1 MSAVRIDAETFDPAR
16 ISPAVPQFNTALV
29 GGMAAMGWVFPPES
43 APALREALASAGPA
57 PYLSE
62 SARTIGV
69 PAGDLAGDLAEDL
82 AGDRE
87 IPVRIIPA
95 ADPAGVFVHCHG
107 GGWTIGSAAG
117 QDAALERIVANT
129 GMTVASIDYR
139 LAPEHPYPAG
149 LDDCEQA
156 TRWLIEHAAGELGS
170 GRLLI
175 GGESAGANLALCTA
189 LRIGRDR
196 PDALSAVALYYGN
209 YDVTMTPSQRQAETG
224 VLITRGSLEWF
235 YDQYAPD
242 RGRRDDPDI
251 SPLYADL
258 HGLPPV
264 VLAVGTADSLVDDT
278 MFLASRLLAAGVD
291 TELVVVPGGEHAF
304 DMAPVPECQEAVAAV
319 DAFLAKH
326 AAG

>member
-1 MSAVRIDAETFDPAR
+1 VSARIDAQVFDPTR
-16 ISPAVPQFNTALV
+16 ISEAVLGFNTALV
-29 GGMAAMGWVFPPES
+29 TGMAGSGWAFPPPS
-43 APALREALASAGPA
+43 AQALRDALAAAA
-57 PYLSE
+57 PPPYVSP
-62 SARTIGV
+62 SGRTITV
-69 PAGDLAGDLAEDL
+69 PAGDH
-82 AGDRE
+82 E

-95 ADPAGVFVHCHG
+95 PEPTTGPTAVFVHVHG

-129 GMTVASIDYR
+129 GMTVASVDYR

-149 LDDCEQA
+149 LDDCERV
-156 TRWLIEHAAGELGS
+156 TRWLIEHAAAELGT

-189 LRIGRDR
+189 LRVIRDQ
-196 PDALSAVALYYGN
+196 PDALSGAALYYGN
-209 YDVTMTPSQRQAETG
+209 YDVTMTPSQRQAESG
-224 VLITRGSLEWF
+224 FLITTGSLAWF
-235 YDQYAPD
+235 YDQYVPD
-242 RGRRDDPDI
+242 ASRRDDPDI
-251 SPLYADL
+251 SPLHADL

-278 MFLASRLLAAGVD
+278 MFLTSRLLAACVD

-319 DAFLAKH
+319 DAFLAKQ

>member
-1 MSAVRIDAETFDPAR
+1 MSARIDADTFDRAR
-16 ISPAVPQFNTALV
+16 ISPAVKEFNAALI
-29 GGMAAMGWVFPPES
+29 GGMTGVGWVFPPPS
-43 APALREALASAGPA
+43 AQALRDALAQGGPEPFISSA
-57 PYLSE
+57 
-62 SARTIGV
+62 ARTIQI
-69 PAGDLAGDLAEDL
+69 PAATGD
-82 AGDRE
+82 

-95 ADPAGVFVHCHG
+95 AEPTAVFVHCHG

-117 QDAALERIVANT
+117 QDAALERIVAST

-156 TRWLIEHAAGELGS
+156 TRWLAAHAASELGS
-170 GRLLI
+170 SRLLI

-189 LRIGRDR
+189 LRVGRDL
-196 PDALSAVALYYGN
+196 PDALSAIALYYGN
-209 YDVTMTPSQRQAETG
+209 YDITMSPSQRQAETG
-224 VLITRGSLEWF
+224 VLITTGSLEWF
-235 YDQYAPD
+235 YDQYVPEKAM
-242 RGRRDDPDI
+242 RDDPDI

-264 VLAVGTADSLVDDT
+264 ILAVGTADSLVDDT
-278 MFLASRLLAAGVD
+278 MFLSARLLAADVD

-304 DMAPVPECQEAVAAV
+304 DMAPVPECQQAVATV

-326 AAG
+326 AAAS

>member
-1 MSAVRIDAETFDPAR
+1 VSAEINAEAFDPAR
-16 ISPAVPQFNTALV
+16 VSPAVLEFNAMLIS
-29 GGMAAMGWVFPPES
+29 GMAGSGWVFPPPS
-43 APALREALASAGPA
+43 APALRDALAAAGPP
-57 PYLSE
+57 PYVAA
-62 SARTIGV
+62 SARTISV
-69 PAGDLAGDLAEDL
+69 PAAGH
-82 AGDRE
+82 E
-87 IPVRIIPA
+87 IPVRVIPA
-95 ADPAGVFVHCHG
+95 TDPTAVFVHCHG
-107 GGWTIGSAAG
+107 GGWTIGSAAA
-117 QDAALERIVANT
+117 QDAALERIVAST
-129 GMTVASIDYR
+129 GMTAASIDYR

-149 LDDCEQA
+149 LDDCERV
-156 TRWLIEHAAGELGS
+156 TRWLVEHAAAELGS

-189 LRIGRDR
+189 LRVTRDR
-196 PDALSAVALYYGN
+196 PGALSAVALYYGN
-209 YDVTMTPSQRQAETG
+209 YDVTMTPSQRQSETG

-235 YDQYAPD
+235 YDQYVPD

-264 VLAVGTADSLVDDT
+264 ILAVGTADSLVDDT

-304 DMAPVPECQEAVAAV
+304 DMAPLPECQEAVAAV

-326 AAG
+326 AAAS

>member
-1 MSAVRIDAETFDPAR
+1 VNTRIDAQTFDPGQ
-16 ISPAVPQFNTALV
+16 ISPAVRDFNKVLV
-29 GGMAAMGWVFPPES
+29 TGLTGAGWVFPPPS
-43 APALREALASAGPA
+43 APALREALGASAPA
-57 PYLSE
+57 PYVSP
-62 SARTIGV
+62 AGRTVSV
-69 PAGDLAGDLAEDL
+69 PAGDHD
-82 AGDRE
+82 

-95 ADPAGVFVHCHG
+95 AAPATVFVHVHG
-107 GGWTIGSAAG
+107 GGFVIGSAAG
-117 QDAALERIVANT
+117 QDAALERIAAST

-149 LDDCEQA
+149 LDDCETV
-156 TRWLIEHAAGELGS
+156 TRWLIEHAAAELGS

-189 LRIGRDR
+189 LRVVRDQ
-196 PDALSAVALYYGN
+196 PGALAGAALYYGN
-209 YDVTMTPSQRQAETG
+209 YDLTMTPSQRQAGSG
-224 VLITRGSLEWF
+224 VLITTGSLEWF
-235 YDQYAPD
+235 YDQYVPD
-242 RGRRDDPDI
+242 ASKRDDPDI

-264 VLAVGTADSLVDDT
+264 ILAVGTADSLIDDT
-278 MFLASRLLAAGVD
+278 TFLFSRLLAAGVD

-304 DMAPVPECQEAVAAV
+304 DMAPVPQCQEAVAAV

>member
-1 MSAVRIDAETFDPAR
+1 VTARIDARHFDPAR
-16 ISPAVPQFNTALV
+16 VSQAVRDFNAMLV
-29 GGMAAMGWVFPPES
+29 TGMAGSGWVFPPPS
-43 APALREALASAGPA
+43 APALREALAAAA
-57 PYLSE
+57 PPPYVSP
-62 SARTIGV
+62 SARTITV
-69 PAGDLAGDLAEDL
+69 PAGDHD
-82 AGDRE
+82 

-95 ADPAGVFVHCHG
+95 PASATVPAAVFVHVHG

-117 QDAALERIVANT
+117 QDAALERIVAST
-129 GMTVASIDYR
+129 GMTVASVDYR

-149 LDDCEQA
+149 LDDCETV
-156 TRWLIEHAAGELGS
+156 TRWLIEHAAAELGS

-189 LRIGRDR
+189 LRVVRDQ
-196 PDALSAVALYYGN
+196 PDGLSAAALYYGN

-224 VLITRGSLEWF
+224 VLITTGSLAWF
-235 YDQYAPD
+235 YDQYVPEA
-242 RGRRDDPDI
+242 GRRDDPDI

-258 HGLPPV
+258 RGLPPT

-278 MFLASRLLAAGVD
+278 MFLASRLLAAGVE

>member
-1 MSAVRIDAETFDPAR
+1 VSARIDAQVFDPAR
-16 ISPAVPQFNTALV
+16 VSQAVLDFNTMLV
-29 GGMAAMGWVFPPES
+29 TGMAGSGWVFPPPS
-43 APALREALASAGPA
+43 APALRDALAVAAPPPYVSPAG
-57 PYLSE
+57 
-62 SARTIGV
+62 RTITV
-69 PAGDLAGDLAEDL
+69 PAGDH
-82 AGDRE
+82 E

-95 ADPAGVFVHCHG
+95 AEPTAVFVHVHG

-129 GMTVASIDYR
+129 GMTVASVDYR

-149 LDDCEQA
+149 LDDCERV
-156 TRWLIEHAAGELGS
+156 TRWLFEHAAAELGT

-189 LRIGRDR
+189 LRVVRDQ
-196 PDALSAVALYYGN
+196 PDALSGAALYYGN

-224 VLITRGSLEWF
+224 FLITTGSLAWF
-235 YDQYAPD
+235 YDQYVPD
-242 RGRRDDPDI
+242 AGRRDEPDI

-278 MFLASRLLAAGVD
+278 MFLASRLLAASVD

-304 DMAPVPECQEAVAAV
+304 DMAPVSECQEAVAAV

>member
-1 MSAVRIDAETFDPAR
+1 MSARIDASTFDPAR
-16 ISPAVPQFNTALV
+16 VSQAVLDFNTALV
-29 GGMAAMGWVFPPES
+29 TGMAGGGWVFPPPS
-43 APALREALASAGPA
+43 APALRDALATSAPP
-57 PYLSE
+57 PYVSV
-62 SARTIGV
+62 SARTITV
-69 PAGDLAGDLAEDL
+69 PAGTH
-82 AGDRE
+82 E

-95 ADPAGVFVHCHG
+95 ATPTAVFVHVHG
-107 GGWTIGSAAG
+107 GGWAIGSAAG
-117 QDAALERIVANT
+117 QDAALERIATAT
-129 GMTVASIDYR
+129 GMTVASVDYR

-149 LDDCEQA
+149 LDDCERA
-156 TRWLIEHAAGELGS
+156 TRWLIEHAAAELGS

-189 LRIGRDR
+189 LRVVADQ
-196 PDALSAVALYYGN
+196 PDALRGAALYYGN
-209 YDVTMTPSQRQAETG
+209 YDVTMTPSQRRAESG
-224 VLITRGSLEWF
+224 VLITTGSLAWF
-235 YDQYAPD
+235 YDQYVPD
-242 RGRRDDPDI
+242 ASRRADPDI

-258 HGLPPV
+258 RGLPPV

-304 DMAPVPECQEAVAAV
+304 DMAPVPECQQAVTAV

>member
-1 MSAVRIDAETFDPAR
+1 VSARIDAQVFDQGR
-16 ISPAVPQFNTALV
+16 VSQAVLDFNAALV
-29 GGMAAMGWVFPPES
+29 SGMASVGWAFPPPS
-43 APALREALASAGPA
+43 AAALRDALAAGGPA
-57 PYLSE
+57 PYVSPA
-62 SARTIGV
+62 ARTITV
-69 PAGDLAGDLAEDL
+69 PAGTH
-82 AGDRE
+82 E
-87 IPVRIIPA
+87 IPVRIIGAPVSATVPA
-95 ADPAGVFVHCHG
+95 TGPTAVFVHVHG

-117 QDAALERIVANT
+117 QDAALERIAAST
-129 GMTVASIDYR
+129 GMTVASVDYR

-149 LDDCEQA
+149 LDDCERV
-156 TRWLIEHAAGELGS
+156 TRWLIEHAAAEFGT

-189 LRIGRDR
+189 LRVARDQ
-196 PDALSAVALYYGN
+196 PDALRGVALYYGN
-209 YDVTMTPSQRQAETG
+209 YDVTMTPSQRQAESG
-224 VLITRGSLEWF
+224 FLITTGSLAWF
-235 YDQYAPD
+235 YDQYVPEAS
-242 RGRRDDPDI
+242 RRDDPDI

-258 HGLPPV
+258 RGLPPV
-264 VLAVGTADSLVDDT
+264 VLAVGTHDSLVDDT

>member
-1 MSAVRIDAETFDPAR
+1 M
-16 ISPAVPQFNTALV
+16 
-29 GGMAAMGWVFPPES
+29 
-43 APALREALASAGPA
+43 
-57 PYLSE
+57 
-62 SARTIGV
+62 
-69 PAGDLAGDLAEDL
+69 
-82 AGDRE
+82 
-87 IPVRIIPA
+87 RIIPA
-95 ADPAGVFVHCHG
+95 AEPTAVFVHVHG

-129 GMTVASIDYR
+129 GMTVASVDYR

-149 LDDCEQA
+149 LDDCERV
-156 TRWLIEHAAGELGS
+156 TRWLIEHAAAELGT

-189 LRIGRDR
+189 LRVIRDQ
-196 PDALSAVALYYGN
+196 PDALSGAALYYGN
-209 YDVTMTPSQRQAETG
+209 YDVTMTPSQRQAESG
-224 VLITRGSLEWF
+224 FLITTGSLAWF
-235 YDQYAPD
+235 YDQYVPD
-242 RGRRDDPDI
+242 ASRRDDPDI
-251 SPLYADL
+251 SPLHADL

-278 MFLASRLLAAGVD
+278 MFLASRLLAACVD

>member
-1 MSAVRIDAETFDPAR
+1 VSARIDAQTFDPAR
-16 ISPAVPQFNTALV
+16 VSPAVLDFNTALV
-29 GGMAAMGWVFPPES
+29 TGMAGAGWVFPPPSASALRDALAAS
-43 APALREALASAGPA
+43 APPPYVSA
-57 PYLSE
+57 
-62 SARTIGV
+62 SARTITV
-69 PAGDLAGDLAEDL
+69 P

-87 IPVRIIPA
+87 IPVRIVPA
-95 ADPAGVFVHCHG
+95 AEPAAVFVHVHG

-117 QDAALERIVANT
+117 QDAALERIAAST
-129 GMTVASIDYR
+129 GMTLASVDYR

-149 LDDCEQA
+149 LDDCERV
-156 TRWLIEHAAGELGS
+156 TRWLIEHAAAELGT

-189 LRIGRDR
+189 LRVVRDQ
-196 PDALSAVALYYGN
+196 PDALSGAALYYGN
-209 YDVTMTPSQRQAETG
+209 YDVTMTPSQRQAESG
-224 VLITRGSLEWF
+224 VLITTGSLAWF
-235 YDQYAPD
+235 YDQYVPNAS
-242 RGRRDDPDI
+242 RRDDPDI

-258 HGLPPV
+258 RGLPPV

-278 MFLASRLLAAGVD
+278 MFLASRLLAAGVE

>member
-1 MSAVRIDAETFDPAR
+1 VNARIDAQTFDPAR
-16 ISPAVPQFNTALV
+16 ISQAVLDFNTALID
-29 GGMAAMGWVFPPES
+29 GMAGSGWAFPPES
-43 APALREALASAGPA
+43 APALRAALAGAGPE
-57 PYLSE
+57 PYLAA
-62 SARTIGV
+62 SARTISV
-69 PAGDLAGDLAEDL
+69 PAGDH
-82 AGDRE
+82 E
-87 IPVRIIPA
+87 IPVRVVPA
-95 ADPAGVFVHCHG
+95 AEPTAVFVHCHG

-117 QDAALERIVANT
+117 QDAALERIAANT

-149 LDDCEQA
+149 LDDCEQV
-156 TRWLIEHAAGELGS
+156 TRWLIDHAATELGS

-189 LRIGRDR
+189 LRIVRDR

-209 YDVTMTPSQRQAETG
+209 YDVTMTPSQRSSETG

-235 YDQYAPD
+235 YDQYVPD
-242 RGRRDDPDI
+242 VARRGDPDI
-251 SPLYADL
+251 SPLYADP

-278 MFLASRLLAAGVD
+278 MFLACRMLAAGVD
-291 TELVVVPGGEHAF
+291 CELVVVPGGEHAF

-326 AAG
+326 AVAG